1 MVIKKYVDFINE
13 KMGVPDK
20 IINSATNLYNL
31 ILSDFEKRLSDTTI
45 SDMIVNGFDDVDR
58 KVITFNEYQID
69 LPIQIEIADL
79 KFNSVKLE
87 VGLLPA
93 MSLEKDKVDVI
104 SWGVSNMPDRQ
115 EKYKLYYDKTLIDK
129 IDMRVNFAI
138 SNDAKFSDICDYL
151 IKDRSHTIGVL
162 SHELKHVYDKYMFGK
177 SFLEDIVDYQTWSN
191 ARTGFEAID
200 EFIYYLYVI
209 SKTESLVRPTEIAG
223 ELVTSDI
230 TKSDFKEFL
239 QQNSTYKNLIT
250 IKNFTYEG
258 LKKDLLKDIEKVRNL
273 FSDLTDETD
282 EEVVQSALD
291 VTYRMMVGESA
302 EKMADILRLGDP
314 QLQKM
319 RDLEMKI
326 LGMCK
331 DTEFFKKYVSKRIFN
346 NTDEF
351 FLYWEKKLNFEAN
364 KVIKKIIKLYDMC
377 KDEEVNPL
385 MAKISNRVDGQC
397 IVNPKLYNELI
408 VKPNMKYTSKK

>member
-1 MVIKKYVDFINE
+1 MIIKKYVDFINE
-13 KMGVPDK
+13 KMGVPDN
-20 IINSATNLYNL
+20 IITSATNLYNL

-45 SDMIVNGFDDVDR
+45 SDMISNGFDG
-58 KVITFNEYQID
+58 EYQIN

-191 ARTGFEAID
+191 TRTGFGAID

-250 IKNFTYEG
+250 IKNFTYDG
-258 LKKDLLKDIEKVRNL
+258 LKKDLLKDIEKVRSL

-282 EEVVQSALD
+282 EEVVESALD

-397 IVNPKLYNELI
+397 IVNPKLYDELV
-408 VKPNMKYTSKK
+408 VKSNRKYTVKK

>member
-1 MVIKKYVDFINE
+1 MIIKKYIDFINE
-13 KMGVPDK
+13 KMGVPDN

-31 ILSDFEKRLSDTTI
+31 ILSDFEKRSADNTTI
-45 SDMIVNGFDDVDR
+45 SEMMNSGFSG
-58 KVITFNEYQID
+58 EYQID
-69 LPIQIEIADL
+69 LSIAIEVSDL
-79 KFNSVKLE
+79 KFNSVELQ

-93 MSLEKDKVDVI
+93 TSLEKDKVDVI
-104 SWGVSNMPDRQ
+104 SWGVANMPDRQ
-115 EKYKLYYDKTLIDK
+115 EKYKLYYDKSLIDK

-138 SNDAKFSDICDYL
+138 GSEAKFIDICDYL
-151 IKDRSHTIGVL
+151 IKDRSHTIGIL

-177 SFLEDIVDYQTWSN
+177 SFLEDIVDYQTWAN
-191 ARTGFEAID
+191 TRTGFRALD
-200 EFIYYLYVI
+200 DFIYYLYVI

-223 ELVTSDI
+223 QLVTSDI

-258 LKKDLLKDIEKVRNL
+258 LKKDLLKDIDKVRNL
-273 FSDLTDETD
+273 FSDLTNETD
-282 EEVVQSALD
+282 EEVIESALEI
-291 VTYRMMVGESA
+291 TYKMMVGESA
-302 EKMADILRLGDP
+302 ENMADILRLGDP

-319 RDLEMKI
+319 RDLEMRI
-326 LGMCK
+326 FGMCK

-377 KDEEVNPL
+377 KDEDVNPL
-385 MAKISNRVDGQC
+385 MDKITNRVDGQC

-408 VKPNMKYTSKK
+408 VKTNTKYTAK

>member
-1 MVIKKYVDFINE
+1 
-13 KMGVPDK
+13 
-20 IINSATNLYNL
+20 
-31 ILSDFEKRLSDTTI
+31 
-45 SDMIVNGFDDVDR
+45 
-58 KVITFNEYQID
+58 
-69 LPIQIEIADL
+69 
-79 KFNSVKLE
+79 
-87 VGLLPA
+87 
-93 MSLEKDKVDVI
+93 
-104 SWGVSNMPDRQ
+104 
-115 EKYKLYYDKTLIDK
+115 
-129 IDMRVNFAI
+129 
-138 SNDAKFSDICDYL
+138 
-151 IKDRSHTIGVL
+151 
-162 SHELKHVYDKYMFGK
+162 
-177 SFLEDIVDYQTWSN
+177 
-191 ARTGFEAID
+191 
-200 EFIYYLYVI
+200 VI

-250 IKNFTYEG
+250 IKNFTYDG
-258 LKKDLLKDIEKVRNL
+258 LKKELLKDIEKVRSL

-282 EEVVQSALD
+282 EEVVESALD

-408 VKPNMKYTSKK
+408 VKPNMKYNAK

>member
-1 MVIKKYVDFINE
+1 MIIKKYVDFINE
-13 KMGVPDK
+13 KMGVPDN
-20 IINSATNLYNL
+20 IITSATNLYNL
-31 ILSDFEKRLSDTTI
+31 ILSDFEKRSEDDTTI
-45 SDMIVNGFDDVDR
+45 SDMISNGFDD
-58 KVITFNEYQID
+58 EYQIN
-69 LPIQIEIADL
+69 LPITIEVSDL
-79 KFNSVKLE
+79 KFNSVELQ

-93 MSLEKDKVDVI
+93 ISLEKDKVDVI

-191 ARTGFEAID
+191 TRTGFEAID

-250 IKNFTYEG
+250 IKNFTYDG
-258 LKKDLLKDIEKVRNL
+258 LKKELLKDIEKVRSL

-302 EKMADILRLGDP
+302 EIMSGILRLGDP
-314 QLQKM
+314 KLQKM

-331 DTEFFKKYVSKRIFN
+331 DTEFFKKYVGKRIFN

-351 FLYWEKKLNFEAN
+351 FLYWEKKLNFESN

-377 KDEEVNPL
+377 KDEELNPL

>member
-1 MVIKKYVDFINE
+1 M
-13 KMGVPDK
+13 
-20 IINSATNLYNL
+20 
-31 ILSDFEKRLSDTTI
+31 I
-45 SDMIVNGFDDVDR
+45 SNGFDD
-58 KVITFNEYQID
+58 EYQIN
-69 LPIQIEIADL
+69 LPITIEVSDL
-79 KFNSVKLE
+79 KFNSVELQ

-93 MSLEKDKVDVI
+93 ISLEKDKVDVI

-115 EKYKLYYDKTLIDK
+115 EKYKLYYDKTLIDN

-191 ARTGFEAID
+191 IRTGFEAID

-250 IKNFTYEG
+250 IKNFTYDG
-258 LKKDLLKDIEKVRNL
+258 LKKELLKDIEKVRNL

-282 EEVVQSALD
+282 EEVVESALD

-331 DTEFFKKYVSKRIFN
+331 DTEFFKKYVGKRIFN

-351 FLYWEKKLNFEAN
+351 FLYWEKKLNFESN

-408 VKPNMKYTSKK
+408 VKPNMKYNAK

>member
-1 MVIKKYVDFINE
+1 MIIKKYVDFINE
-13 KMGVPDK
+13 KMGVPDN
-20 IINSATNLYNL
+20 IITSATNLYNL
-31 ILSDFEKRLSDTTI
+31 ILSDFEKRSEDDTTI
-45 SDMIVNGFDDVDR
+45 SDMISNGFDD
-58 KVITFNEYQID
+58 EYQIN
-69 LPIQIEIADL
+69 LPITIEVSDL
-79 KFNSVKLE
+79 KFNSVELQ

-93 MSLEKDKVDVI
+93 TSLEKDKVDVI
-104 SWGVSNMPDRQ
+104 SWGVANMPDRQ
-115 EKYKLYYDKTLIDK
+115 EKYKLYYDKSLIDK

-138 SNDAKFSDICDYL
+138 GAEAKFIDICDYL

-191 ARTGFEAID
+191 TRTGFGAID

-258 LKKDLLKDIEKVRNL
+258 LKKELLKDIDKVRNL
-273 FSDLTDETD
+273 FSDLTNETD
-282 EEVVQSALD
+282 EEVVESALD

-408 VKPNMKYTSKK
+408 VKPNMKYTVKK

>member
-1 MVIKKYVDFINE
+1 MIIKKYIDFINE

-31 ILSDFEKRLSDTTI
+31 ILSDFEKRSADNTTI
-45 SDMIVNGFDDVDR
+45 SEMMNSGFSG
-58 KVITFNEYQID
+58 EYQID
-69 LPIQIEIADL
+69 LSIAIEVSDL
-79 KFNSVKLE
+79 KFNSVELQ

-93 MSLEKDKVDVI
+93 TSLEKDKVDVI
-104 SWGVSNMPDRQ
+104 SWGVANMPDRQ
-115 EKYKLYYDKTLIDK
+115 EKYKLYYDKSLIDK

-138 SNDAKFSDICDYL
+138 GAEAKFIDICDYL
-151 IKDRSHTIGVL
+151 IKDRSHTIGIL

-177 SFLEDIVDYQTWSN
+177 SFLEDIVDYQTWAN
-191 ARTGFEAID
+191 TRTGFRALD
-200 EFIYYLYVI
+200 DFIYYLYVI

-223 ELVTSDI
+223 QLVTSDI

-258 LKKDLLKDIEKVRNL
+258 LKKDLLKDIDKVRNL
-273 FSDLTDETD
+273 FSDLTNETD
-282 EEVVQSALD
+282 EEVIESALEI
-291 VTYRMMVGESA
+291 TYKMMVGESA
-302 EKMADILRLGDP
+302 ENMADILRLGDP

-319 RDLEMKI
+319 RDLEMRI
-326 LGMCK
+326 FGMCK

-377 KDEEVNPL
+377 KDEDVNPL

-408 VKPNMKYTSKK
+408 VKPNTKYTAK

>member
-1 MVIKKYVDFINE
+1 MIIKKYVDFINE
-13 KMGVPDK
+13 KMGVPDN
-20 IINSATNLYNL
+20 IITSATNLYNL
-31 ILSDFEKRLSDTTI
+31 ILSDFEKRSEDDTTI
-45 SDMIVNGFDDVDR
+45 SDMISNGFDD
-58 KVITFNEYQID
+58 EYQIN
-69 LPIQIEIADL
+69 LPITIEVSDL
-79 KFNSVKLE
+79 KFNSVELQ

-93 MSLEKDKVDVI
+93 TSLEKDKVDVI
-104 SWGVSNMPDRQ
+104 SWGVANMPDRQ
-115 EKYKLYYDKTLIDK
+115 EKYKLYYDKSLIDK

-138 SNDAKFSDICDYL
+138 GAEAKFIDICDYL

-191 ARTGFEAID
+191 TRTGFGAID

-250 IKNFTYEG
+250 IKNFTYDG
-258 LKKDLLKDIEKVRNL
+258 LKKELLKDIEKVRSL

-282 EEVVQSALD
+282 EEVVESALD

-408 VKPNMKYTSKK
+408 VKPNMKYNAK

>member
-1 MVIKKYVDFINE
+1 MIIKKYIDFINE

-31 ILSDFEKRLSDTTI
+31 ILSDFEKRSADNTTI
-45 SDMIVNGFDDVDR
+45 SEMMNSGFSG
-58 KVITFNEYQID
+58 EYQID
-69 LPIQIEIADL
+69 LSIAIEVSDL
-79 KFNSVKLE
+79 KFNSVELQ

-93 MSLEKDKVDVI
+93 TSLEKDKVDVI
-104 SWGVSNMPDRQ
+104 SWGVANMPDRQ
-115 EKYKLYYDKTLIDK
+115 EKYKLYYDKSLIDK

-138 SNDAKFSDICDYL
+138 GSEAKFIDICDYL
-151 IKDRSHTIGVL
+151 IKDRSHTIGIL

-177 SFLEDIVDYQTWSN
+177 SFLEDIVDYQTWAN
-191 ARTGFEAID
+191 TRTGFRALD
-200 EFIYYLYVI
+200 DFIYYLYVI

-223 ELVTSDI
+223 QLVTSDI

-258 LKKDLLKDIEKVRNL
+258 LKKDLLKDIDKVRNL
-273 FSDLTDETD
+273 FSDLTNETD
-282 EEVVQSALD
+282 EEVIESALEI
-291 VTYRMMVGESA
+291 TYKMMVGESA
-302 EKMADILRLGDP
+302 ENMADILRLGDP

-319 RDLEMKI
+319 RDLEMRI

-377 KDEEVNPL
+377 KDEDVNPL

-408 VKPNMKYTSKK
+408 VKTNTKYTAK

>member
-1 MVIKKYVDFINE
+1 MIIKKYVDFINE
-13 KMGVPDK
+13 KMGVPDN
-20 IINSATNLYNL
+20 IITSATNLYNL
-31 ILSDFEKRLSDTTI
+31 ILSDFEKRSEDDTTI
-45 SDMIVNGFDDVDR
+45 SDMISNGFDD
-58 KVITFNEYQID
+58 KYQIN
-69 LPIQIEIADL
+69 LPITIEVSDL
-79 KFNSVKLE
+79 KFNSVELQ
-87 VGLLPA
+87 VGLLLA
-93 MSLEKDKVDVI
+93 MTLEKDKVDVI

-191 ARTGFEAID
+191 TRTGFGAID

-250 IKNFTYEG
+250 IKNFTYDG
-258 LKKDLLKDIEKVRNL
+258 LKKELLKDIEKVRSL

-282 EEVVQSALD
+282 EEVVESALD

-408 VKPNMKYTSKK
+408 VKPNMKYNAK

>member
-1 MVIKKYVDFINE
+1 MIIKKYIDFINE
-13 KMGVPDK
+13 KMGVPDN

-31 ILSDFEKRLSDTTI
+31 ILSDFEKRSADNTTI
-45 SDMIVNGFDDVDR
+45 SEMMNSGFSG
-58 KVITFNEYQID
+58 EYQID
-69 LPIQIEIADL
+69 LSIAIEVSDL
-79 KFNSVKLE
+79 KFNSVELQ

-93 MSLEKDKVDVI
+93 TSLEKDKVDVI
-104 SWGVSNMPDRQ
+104 SCGVANMPDRQ
-115 EKYKLYYDKTLIDK
+115 EKYKLYYDKSLIDK

-138 SNDAKFSDICDYL
+138 GAEAKFIDICDYL
-151 IKDRSHTIGVL
+151 IKDRSHTIGIL

-177 SFLEDIVDYQTWSN
+177 SFLEDIVDYQTWAN
-191 ARTGFEAID
+191 TRTGFRALD
-200 EFIYYLYVI
+200 DFIYYLYVI

-223 ELVTSDI
+223 QLVTSDI

-258 LKKDLLKDIEKVRNL
+258 LKKDLLKDIDKVRNL
-273 FSDLTDETD
+273 FSDLTNETD
-282 EEVVQSALD
+282 EEVIESALEI
-291 VTYRMMVGESA
+291 TYKMMVGESA
-302 EKMADILRLGDP
+302 ENMADILRLGDP

-319 RDLEMKI
+319 RDLEMRI
-326 LGMCK
+326 FGMCK

-377 KDEEVNPL
+377 KDEDVNPL
-385 MAKISNRVDGQC
+385 MDKITNRVDGQC

-408 VKPNMKYTSKK
+408 VKTNTKYTAK

>member
-1 MVIKKYVDFINE
+1 MIIKKYVDFINE
-13 KMGVPDK
+13 KMGVPDN
-20 IINSATNLYNL
+20 IITSATNLYNL
-31 ILSDFEKRLSDTTI
+31 ILSDFEKRSEDDTTI
-45 SDMIVNGFDDVDR
+45 SDMISNGFDD
-58 KVITFNEYQID
+58 EYQIN
-69 LPIQIEIADL
+69 LPITIEVSDL
-79 KFNSVKLE
+79 KFNSVELQ

-93 MSLEKDKVDVI
+93 TSLEKDKVDVI
-104 SWGVSNMPDRQ
+104 SWGVANMPDRQ
-115 EKYKLYYDKTLIDK
+115 EKYKLYYDKSLIDK

-138 SNDAKFSDICDYL
+138 GAEAKFIDICDYL

-177 SFLEDIVDYQTWSN
+177 SFLEDIVDYQTWAN
-191 ARTGFEAID
+191 TRTGFGAID

-250 IKNFTYEG
+250 IKNFTYDG
-258 LKKDLLKDIEKVRNL
+258 LKKELLKDIDKVRNL
-273 FSDLTDETD
+273 FSDLTNETD
-282 EEVVQSALD
+282 EEVVESALD

-408 VKPNMKYTSKK
+408 VKPNSKYNAK

>member
-1 MVIKKYVDFINE
+1 MIIKKYIDFINE
-13 KMGVPDK
+13 KMGVPDN

-31 ILSDFEKRLSDTTI
+31 ILSDFEKRSSDNTTI
-45 SDMIVNGFDDVDR
+45 SEMMNSGFSG
-58 KVITFNEYQID
+58 EYQID
-69 LPIQIEIADL
+69 LSIAIEVSDL
-79 KFNSVKLE
+79 KFNSVELQ
-87 VGLLPA
+87 VVLLPA
-93 MSLEKDKVDVI
+93 TSLEKDKVDVI
-104 SWGVSNMPDRQ
+104 SWGVANMPDRQ
-115 EKYKLYYDKTLIDK
+115 EKYKLYYDKSLIDK

-138 SNDAKFSDICDYL
+138 GSEAKFIDICDYL
-151 IKDRSHTIGVL
+151 IKDRSHTIGIL

-177 SFLEDIVDYQTWSN
+177 SFLEDIVDYQTWAN
-191 ARTGFEAID
+191 TRTGFRALD
-200 EFIYYLYVI
+200 DFIYYLYVI

-223 ELVTSDI
+223 QLVTSDI

-258 LKKDLLKDIEKVRNL
+258 LKKDLLKDIDKVRNL
-273 FSDLTDETD
+273 FSDLTNETD
-282 EEVVQSALD
+282 EEVIESALEI
-291 VTYRMMVGESA
+291 TYKMMVGESA
-302 EKMADILRLGDP
+302 ENMADILRLGDP

-319 RDLEMKI
+319 RDLEMRI
-326 LGMCK
+326 FGMCK

-377 KDEEVNPL
+377 KDEDVNPL

-408 VKPNMKYTSKK
+408 VKPNTKYTAK

>member
-1 MVIKKYVDFINE
+1 
-13 KMGVPDK
+13 
-20 IINSATNLYNL
+20 
-31 ILSDFEKRLSDTTI
+31 
-45 SDMIVNGFDDVDR
+45 
-58 KVITFNEYQID
+58 
-69 LPIQIEIADL
+69 
-79 KFNSVKLE
+79 
-87 VGLLPA
+87 
-93 MSLEKDKVDVI
+93 
-104 SWGVSNMPDRQ
+104 
-115 EKYKLYYDKTLIDK
+115 
-129 IDMRVNFAI
+129 
-138 SNDAKFSDICDYL
+138 
-151 IKDRSHTIGVL
+151 
-162 SHELKHVYDKYMFGK
+162 MFGK
-177 SFLEDIVDYQTWSN
+177 SFLEDIVDYQNWSN
-191 ARTGFEAID
+191 TRTGFGAID

-239 QQNSTYKNLIT
+239 QQNSTYKNLID
-250 IKNFTYEG
+250 INKFTYEG
-258 LKKDLLKDIEKVRNL
+258 LKKELIKDIEKVRSL

-302 EKMADILRLGDP
+302 EIMSGILRLGDP
-314 QLQKM
+314 KLQKM

-331 DTEFFKKYVSKRIFN
+331 DTEFFKKYVGKRIFN

-351 FLYWEKKLNFEAN
+351 FLYWEKKLNFESN

>member
-13 KMGVPDK
+13 KMGVPDN
-20 IINSATNLYNL
+20 IITSATNLYNL

-45 SDMIVNGFDDVDR
+45 SDMIVNGFDD
-58 KVITFNEYQID
+58 EYQID

-93 MSLEKDKVDVI
+93 ISLEKDKVDVI
-104 SWGVSNMPDRQ
+104 SWGVSNMPD
-115 EKYKLYYDKTLIDK
+115 KDNDYKLYYDKTLIDK

-151 IKDRSHTIGVL
+151 IKDKSHTIGIL
-162 SHELKHVYDKYMFGK
+162 SHELKHTYDKYMFGK

-191 ARTGFEAID
+191 IRTGFEAID

-239 QQNSTYKNLIT
+239 QQNSTYKNLID
-250 IKNFTYEG
+250 INKFTYEG
-258 LKKDLLKDIEKVRNL
+258 LKKELIKDIEKVRSL

-302 EKMADILRLGDP
+302 EIMSGILRLGDP
-314 QLQKM
+314 KLQKM

-331 DTEFFKKYVSKRIFN
+331 DTEFFKKYVGKRIFN

-351 FLYWEKKLNFEAN
+351 FLYWEKKLNFESN

-377 KDEEVNPL
+377 KDEKVNPL